1 MRNIF
6 PTAPARFHAARAR
19 RATRKPAREVTFS
32 GFRTRTTSP
41 IPRWN
46 NTPPFARSRRP
57 PARFDGIEPPKTIHA
72 QKRDHPSVA
81 PSSSSSSPARR
92 IQSKSP
98 PHLHVFVSL
107 PVARHDVMALL
118 FQSLGEVRADETA
131 RARDAN
137 FQFLFR
143 PVRLR
148 AVDASQF
155 VSRGRHGSFGSLRA
169 RFGRR
174 SRCVDGRR
182 AAAEVVRSLGSVRA
196 LFQSSR
202 ALFSIPVPVLPHTRT
217 LCVCMCIHT
226 RTVENHDR
234 PGGTRPRRFSSTR
247 DGTGT
252 PASFFSCVW
261 DTILFTHTPS
271 IDRAG
276 HPERAGRFF
285 TRLDSTRLDSARGV
299 PLAHDGG
306 GASKKLPTATGDTSR
321 RGAGAGFTERTAIEG
336 RRFARALDRSID
348 DESNRTE
355 RSFDPT
361 RGKREEGNRTDKRTW
376 RRHRAR
382 RWTTRDSARS

>member
-1 MRNIF
+1 MTCETFSPPLPRVF
-6 PTAPARFHAARAR
+6 TPLARVAR
-19 RATRKPAREVTFS
+19 RENPPERLLFPGSARERRHPFPDGITRRRSPVRDVHRRVSTESNRPKQFTRKSAIT
-32 GFRTRTTSP
+32 
-41 IPRWN
+41 
-46 NTPPFARSRRP
+46 
-57 PARFDGIEPPKTIHA
+57 
-72 QKRDHPSVA
+72 HPS
-81 PSSSSSSPARR
+81 PSSSSSPARR

-182 AAAEVVRSLGSVRA
+182 AAAEVRSVGSVRA

-202 ALFSIPVPVLPHTRT
+202 ALFSIPVPVLPRTRT

-234 PGGTRPRRFSSTR
+234 SSGTRPRRFSSPR

-252 PASFFSCVW
+252 AASFFSSVR

-271 IDRAG
+271 CASGTPRSSGTIF
-276 HPERAGRFF
+276 H
-285 TRLDSTRLDSARGV
+285 STRLGSGCPARARWRRRV
-299 PLAHDGG
+299 EETQ
-306 GASKKLPTATGDTSR
+306 PTATGDTSR

-336 RRFARALDRSID
+336 RRFARASDRSID

>member
-72 QKRDHPSVA
+72 ITHPS
-81 PSSSSSSPARR
+81 PSSSSSPARR

-202 ALFSIPVPVLPHTRT
+202 ALFSIPVPVLPRTRT

-247 DGTGT
+247 DGDGCVV
-252 PASFFSCVW
+252 FFVRVR

-276 HPERAGRFF
+276 HPDRAGRFF
-285 TRLDSTRLDSARGV
+285 TRLDSARGV

-306 GASKKLPTATGDTSR
+306 GASKKPTATGDTSR

-336 RRFARALDRSID
+336 RRITRASDRLID

>member
-1 MRNIF
+1 MTCETFSPPLPRVF
-6 PTAPARFHAARAR
+6 TPLARVAR
-19 RATRKPAREVTFS
+19 RENPPERLLFPGSARERRHPFPDGITRRRSPVRDVHRRVSTESNRRKQFTRKSAIT
-32 GFRTRTTSP
+32 
-41 IPRWN
+41 
-46 NTPPFARSRRP
+46 
-57 PARFDGIEPPKTIHA
+57 
-72 QKRDHPSVA
+72 HPS
-81 PSSSSSSPARR
+81 PSSSSSPARR

-182 AAAEVVRSLGSVRA
+182 AAAEVRSLGSVRA

-217 LCVCMCIHT
+217 LCVCIYIHARLKIT
-226 RTVENHDR
+226 IDR
-234 PGGTRPRRFSSTR
+234 AGRDHAAFLLRGTGRGRPRRFFR
-247 DGTGT
+247 LCGTQY
-252 PASFFSCVW
+252 C
-261 DTILFTHTPS
+261 LHTHHRA
-271 IDRAG
+271 RAG
-276 HPERAGRFF
+276 HPDRAGRFF
-285 TRLDSTRLDSARGV
+285 TRLDSARGV

-306 GASKKLPTATGDTSR
+306 GASKKPTATGDTSR

-336 RRFARALDRSID
+336 RRITRASDRSID